1 MVFGNLCVIQSVHNQ
16 VLLVSVFYR
25 INIQKIPKKYTK
37 DKKNYKKIYKTYKK
51 YKKIYKRYKKNTKKY
66 TKDTKKLKKIYK
78 RKKNLKK
85 IVLFHTNSVII
96 INMLVVKVKYISLLE
111 SIAAWWLEI

>member
-1 MVFGNLCVIQSVHNQ
+1 MFGNLCVIQSVHNQ

-51 YKKIYKRYKKNTKKY
+51 YKKIYKRYKKLQKNIQKIQKIKKRY
-66 TKDTKKLKKIYK
+66 TKG
-78 RKKNLKK
+78 KNLKK
-85 IVLFHTNSVII
+85 IVPFHTNTLSVII